1 MTSTKKSRRTIN
13 LANRSA
19 NLPFSDAV
27 LVGDTLYI
35 SGRIGIDPA
44 TGVAPPDI
52 GHERRILFDDFSAVL
67 AVAGMRWSDLV
78 WVQVFSPDLT
88 LWDRFNAEY
97 VKHFPGDFP
106 ARAFLGSAPLLCNGR
121 FEMMGISVETN
132 ND

>member
-52 GHERRILFDDFSAVL
+52 GHERRILFDDFSRARGCWNALERPGVGADL
-67 AVAGMRWSDLV
+67 FSRSYPLGPFQCRIRKAFSRRFSRPRFSGIGSAVAQRTIRDDGN
-78 WVQVFSPDLT
+78 FGG
-88 LWDRFNAEY
+88 NE
-97 VKHFPGDFP
+97 
-106 ARAFLGSAPLLCNGR
+106 
-121 FEMMGISVETN
+121 
-132 ND
+132 